1 MDEED
6 CMTHL
11 LMALFGSEEVFAG
24 FGLWAFLSVGA
35 VALFGI
41 FIPVTTWIDSRR
53 KERESFYRAETV
65 RRVAEASPDG
75 AKATVEMLRE
85 QDRLSRLKA
94 REGLKIGGVINLG
107 VGIGLVLFLR
117 ALTGPQVALC
127 GLIPGFIGI
136 AMLVYVYVLAG
147 PIE

>member
-1 MDEED
+1 
-6 CMTHL
+6 MTHL
-11 LMALFGSEEVFAG
+11 LVTLFGAQEVFGG

-41 FIPVTTWIDSRR
+41 FIPVTSWIEGRR
-53 KERESFYRAETV
+53 KEREAFYKAETI

-75 AKATVEMLRE
+75 AKATAELLRE
-85 QDRLSRLKA
+85 QDRLSRIKA
-94 REGLKIGGVINLG
+94 REGMKMGGVINIG
-107 VGIGLVLFLR
+107 VGLGLVIFLR

-127 GLIPGFIGI
+127 GLIPGFIGVG
-136 AMLVYVYVLAG
+136 MLVYVYVLAA

>member
-1 MDEED
+1 
-6 CMTHL
+6 MTHL
-11 LMALFGSEEVFAG
+11 VLALFGSEEVFG
-24 FGLWAFLSVGA
+24 SFGMWAFLSIGA

-41 FIPVTTWIDSRR
+41 FIPVTSWIDSRR
-53 KERESFYRAETV
+53 KEREQFYKAETI

-75 AKATVEMLRE
+75 AQATVNLLRE
-85 QDRLSRLKA
+85 QDRLNRLKA
-94 REGLKIGGVINLG
+94 REGLKIGGVINMG

-127 GLIPGFIGI
+127 GLIPGFIGVG
-136 AMLVYVYVLAG
+136 MLVYVYVLAS